1 MPSIPQ
7 DFLNFKKLINF
18 CKSHGLI
25 LSGGLV
31 VYGFEQGLNY
41 SLHPLFMIFIT
52 QVMVCELIFQ
62 TVSNCIGFLGRMKF
76 KA

>member
-1 MPSIPQ
+1 MQSIPQ
-7 DFLNFKKLINF
+7 DFLNFKELISF
-18 CKSHGLI
+18 YKSHGLI

-31 VYGFEQGLNY
+31 AYGFEQSLNS
-41 SLHPLFMIFIT
+41 SLHLPFMVSVT

-62 TVSNCIGFLGRMKF
+62 AVSNCIGFLGRMKY